1 MKSVFFYGLFMDEDL
16 LKAKGLNPAN
26 AKTAYV
32 AGFGLRIGERATLE
46 HSTDEHAFG
55 SIIELGSE
63 ELEILYSDKS
73 VADYVPTELTAIDMQ
88 GTSQNVISYI
98 LPMER
103 ISGRNSEYAKSLA
116 LAARKIGLPDDYVE
130 EIESWIQAPA

>member
-32 AGFGLRIGERATLE
+32 AGFGLRIGARATLE
-46 HSTDEHAFG
+46 HSADEHAFG

-73 VADYVPTELTAIDMQ
+73 VADYIPTALTAIDRQ
-88 GTSQNVISYI
+88 GTSRNVISYI

-103 ISGRNSEYAKSLA
+103 ISGSNSEYAKSLA
-116 LAARKIGLPDDYVE
+116 LAARKIGLPDDYVN